1 MVKLTK
7 NLYVYDCFKKW
18 SEFNVAWV
26 FSDPHFDDPD
36 CKFMDPNWPIPEEQV
51 KLINSKVGKR
61 DLLFILGD
69 VGNEEWV
76 KKIRGYKVLILGNHD
91 KGASNYIKT
100 YRVSSSGVPDYLT
113 TDLLDAER
121 EREYRLNDTLT
132 DDVRISN
139 DHLFDEVYEG
149 PLMIN
154 DHIMLSHE
162 PVNMGFGINIHGHEH
177 RGKAFKELN
186 DGTIRLN
193 VCSNII
199 CYQKQRLD
207 KLIDS
212 ISYRDLHRSVID
224 KAIIRKRTYN
234 VSNDR

>member
-1 MVKLTK
+1 MKRVKLYK
-7 NLYVYDCFKKW
+7 PFEKW
-18 SEFNVAWV
+18 YRGGVIWIY
-26 FSDPHFDDPD
+26 SDPHFSDSDRYLID
-36 CKFMDPNWPIPEEQV
+36 KNWPSDEEQV
-51 KLINSKVGKR
+51 AMINHCLGR
-61 DLLFILGD
+61 NDTIIFLGD
-69 VGNEEWV
+69 IGNIEV
-76 KKIRGYKVLILGNHD
+76 AKQIRGYKVLILGNHD
-91 KGASNYIKT
+91 KGASNYIKSYT
-100 YRVSSSGVPDYLT
+100 VHSPNRPDFIT
-113 TDLLDAER
+113 TDLDEAEYD
-121 EREYRLNDTLT
+121 REYRICETSNA
-132 DDVRISN
+132 DVRISN

-162 PVNMGFGINIHGHEH
+162 PVSMGFGINIHGHEH
-177 RGKAFKELN
+177 RGKAFKEMN

-199 CYQKQRLD
+199 GYQKQRLD

-212 ISYRDLHRSVID
+212 ISYKDLHRSVID

>member
-1 MVKLTK
+1 MNKVKLYK
-7 NLYVYDCFKKW
+7 PFEKW
-18 SEFNVAWV
+18 YRGGVIWIY
-26 FSDPHFDDPD
+26 SDPHFSDTDRYLID
-36 CKFMDPNWPIPEEQV
+36 KNWPSDEEQV
-51 KLINSKVGKR
+51 AMINHCLGKN
-61 DLLFILGD
+61 DSIIFLGD
-69 VGNEEWV
+69 IGNIEIA
-76 KKIRGYKVLILGNHD
+76 KQIRGYKVLILGNHD

-100 YRVSSSGVPDYLT
+100 YRVSSSSVPDYLT

-199 CYQKQRLD
+199 GYQKQRLD
-207 KLIDS
+207 KLIDG